1 MEPLHYILQQ
11 DIDKKKWDRNLSKCS
26 NRLIYATSL
35 YLDTMAGSWDAII
48 YGDYEILMPLPVRQ
62 KFGFRYVYA
71 PAFTQQLGAF
81 YINEPPS
88 SFYTTAFKLILTKTS
103 LIDYPL
109 NYSNR
114 NAVKSEQN
122 YLRNNFTICL
132 QSDFSTVSASLLPA
146 FMKSLRRLAKHNFQY
161 VALLNYDDAIQLYKT
176 LYQTK
181 QKSLNPADYKNFSV
195 LVETL
200 AKQNQVVCRQVVDV
214 KNNVL
219 AIALLLKDDLRLYN
233 LISCTTPQGR
243 KLEANYL
250 LYHHLIKEFSGQH
263 LMLDFEGSD
272 VAGIANFYK
281 KMGAVNEPYSFVKIS
296 ILPKIIQWIKP

>member
-1 MEPLHYILQQ
+1 MEALHYILQQ

-48 YGDYEILMPLPVRQ
+48 YGDYEILMPLPIRK

-81 YINEPPS
+81 YVNAPPS
-88 SFYTTAFKLILTKTS
+88 SFYTAAFELILTKTS
-103 LIDYPL
+103 LIEYPL

-114 NAVKSEQN
+114 DAVKSEQT
-122 YLRNNFTICL
+122 YLRSNFTICL
-132 QSDFSTVSASLLPA
+132 QSDFSTLSALLLPA
-146 FMKSLRRLAKHNFQY
+146 FTKTLRKLAKNKFYY
-161 VALLNYDDAIQLYKT
+161 VPSLNYNYAIQLYKT
-176 LYQTK
+176 LYQAK
-181 QKSLNPADYKNFSV
+181 QKSIKPADYNNFSV

-200 AKQNQVVCRQVVDV
+200 ARRQQVVCRQVVDV
-214 KNNVL
+214 ENNVL

-233 LISCTTPQGR
+233 LIPCTTAVGR
-243 KLEANYL
+243 KLTANYL
-250 LYHHLIKEFSGQH
+250 LYQELIKEFSEQN
-263 LMLDFEGSD
+263 LILDFEGSD

-281 KMGAVNEPYSFVKIS
+281 KMGPDNEPYPFIKINA
-296 ILPKIIQWIKP
+296 LPKIIKWIKQ